1 MWVAYPP
8 NRSTVTYAPIFSFE
22 IIVVWA
28 LRPRS
33 KAVHFRAFLWQG
45 RCCGVMSRHR
55 LSGDCLS
62 VTTPVNSNVIAGIHG
77 PTEVEWSNSEGRIWA
92 YHAERPHIRCS
103 FASSDPITQFGQT
116 LHCFTY
122 HAKVSSICDKEPLSA
137 AHACLMMSINV
148 FCTHTE
154 RAYHWM
160 HQGIWRSVY
169 RIPDPKPD
177 IGMTMVGGPGF
188 NRASDSGVCQ
198 ATSPIMQCSCLS
210 TLISLAYC
218 SKRKCMM
225 ANVCEY
231 IRQEAGRNRDE
242 HTLTCKIWYQLPLP
256 RSVAIQMH
264 LPGCI
269 RRSCQQSYAPART
282 CTRLLNADV
291 PIWNLQ
297 TSKEKKIEFGLK

>member
-1 MWVAYPP
+1 MLWGDESSSP
-8 NRSTVTYAPIFSFE
+8 
-22 IIVVWA
+22 
-28 LRPRS
+28 
-33 KAVHFRAFLWQG
+33 FR
-45 RCCGVMSRHR
+45 R
-55 LSGDCLS
+55 LSFRDH
-62 VTTPVNSNVIAGIHG
+62 PVNSNVIAGIHG

-103 FASSDPITQFGQT
+103 FASSDPITQFGRT

-218 SKRKCMM
+218 SKRKYMM

-256 RSVAIQMH
+256 RTVAIQMH

-297 TSKEKKIEFGLK
+297 TSKEKKNWFRIEVGQWIIIIRDAWCPLFSVLLYPQDVCFIFSWFTHTAMTV